1 MSLSVPSFSL
11 AKMCSFFS
19 QQGRENFNLWV
30 PERQI
35 TTKSQINL
43 NIELKRGK
51 TVTQIEVLAKVNIN
65 QLCVGESSIVPVTS
79 VKNLGS
85 WFDKN
90 MSMTTHIIKV
100 CKAASFHLY
109 NIRRIRKYL
118 TKTAW
123 RKCHDLLITLAIKC
137 QPRTTLW
144 RKRRLQKFPQGCVM
158 TNFARAPKSAIF

>member
-1 MSLSVPSFSL
+1 MIEDKLRLNDSKTEFMIVGTR
-11 AKMCSFFS
+11 
-19 QQGRENFNLWV
+19 QQ
-30 PERQI
+30 
-35 TTKSQINL
+35 
-43 NIELKRGK
+43 
-51 TVTQIEVLAKVNIN
+51 LAKVNID

-118 TKTAW
+118 T
-123 RKCHDLLITLAIKC
+123 R
-137 QPRTTLW
+137 
-144 RKRRLQKFPQGCVM
+144 
-158 TNFARAPKSAIF
+158 